1 MVFNPLV
8 SSPLRRLL
16 RQDCSVE
23 QGAVGLSAQLAVPSL
38 SWRLQFPRLAKD
50 FNLTN
55 EKDAHSSD
63 SDENAERGNWSNKG
77 DYLLSMVGY
86 AVGLGNVWRFPYLTY
101 QNGGGAFLIPYTLM
115 LALAGLPLFF
125 MECSLGQFASL
136 GPVSVWRIL
145 PLFQGVGITMVIIS
159 AFVTVYY
166 NVIIAYALYYLF
178 ASFQKVL
185 PWSDCFSWADEFCS
199 KTRIVNDCNA
209 TLGGEIIRANFSVIT
224 SHNLTCING
233 TINYKPVQF
242 PSEQYWN
249 KVALQRSS
257 GLDETGRIVWY
268 LALCLLLSWIIVA
281 AALFKGIKS
290 SGKVVYFTALFPY
303 VILLILLVRGAT
315 LEGALDGIEYYIGR
329 QSNIT
334 KLMEAEVW
342 KDAATQIF
350 YSLSVAWGGLVALS
364 SYNKFH
370 NNCYSDA
377 ILVCV
382 TNCVTSVFAGFAI
395 FSILGHMAFVSERP
409 VSEVVDSGFDLA
421 FVAYPE
427 ALSKLPVSPLWS
439 FLFFFMLLLL
449 GLDSQF
455 ASIETL
461 TTTIQDISPKVMKKL
476 RVPVTLGLCAVLF
489 LLGLICVTQA
499 GIYWVNLI
507 DHFCA
512 GWGILISA
520 VLEIIGIIYIYGGNR
535 FIEDIEMMI
544 GKKSCMFW
552 MWWRVCWFFV
562 TPALLMAILIWS
574 LITFSRPTYGSVSYP
589 NWGTAVGWCM
599 IIFCVIWIPIVAIV
613 KILKAEGSLVERIV
627 SCCRPAANW
636 GPYLERHRGERYSH
650 VVDSKKRQHE
660 IPTVSGLIYKE
671 QCI

>member
-1 MVFNPLV
+1 M
-8 SSPLRRLL
+8 
-16 RQDCSVE
+16 
-23 QGAVGLSAQLAVPSL
+23 GMLSLPGFLSCGRKKNFSL
-38 SWRLQFPRLAKD
+38 
-50 FNLTN
+50 TI
-55 EKDAHSSD
+55 EKDAHSSN
-63 SDENAERGNWSNKG
+63 SDENKDRGNWSTKA

-86 AVGLGNVWRFPYLTY
+86 AVGLGNVWRFPYLAY
-101 QNGGGAFLIPYTLM
+101 QNGGGAFLIPYTVM

-136 GPVSVWRIL
+136 GPVSIWKIL

-159 AFVTVYY
+159 TFVTVYY

-178 ASFQKVL
+178 ASFQTVL

-199 KTRIVNDCNA
+199 KTRIVNDCNT
-209 TLGGEIIRANFSVIT
+209 TLNGEIIHANYSFVI
-224 SHNLTCING
+224 SNNLTCING

-242 PSEQYWN
+242 PTEQYWN

-281 AALFKGIKS
+281 AALYKGIKS

-315 LEGALDGIEYYIGR
+315 LEGALDGIEFYIGR

-350 YSLSVAWGGLVALS
+350 YSLSTGWGGLVALS
-364 SYNKFH
+364 SYNKFY

-377 ILVCV
+377 IVVCV
-382 TNCVTSVFAGFAI
+382 TNCLTSVFAGFAI
-395 FSILGHMAFVSERP
+395 FSVLGHMAFVSERP
-409 VSEVVDSGFDLA
+409 VSEVVDSGFELA

-427 ALSKLPVSPLWS
+427 ALSQLPVSPLWS

-461 TTTIQDISPKVMKKL
+461 TTTIHDINPMTLKKF
-476 RVPVTLGLCAVLF
+476 RVPITLGLCAVLF

-520 VLEIIGIIYIYGGNR
+520 VLEIIGIVYIYGGNR

-544 GKKSCMFW
+544 GKKTFSFW
-552 MWWRVCWFFV
+552 LWWRICWFFI
-562 TPALLMAILIWS
+562 TPVLLVAILIWS
-574 LITFSRPTYGSVSYP
+574 LATFAEPTYGSVLYP
-589 NWGTAVGWCM
+589 TWGTAVGWCM

-613 KILKAEGSLVERIV
+613 KIYKAEGNLFQRVV
-627 SCCRPAANW
+627 SCCRPSASW
-636 GPYLERHRGERYSH
+636 GPYLEHHRGERYSH
-650 VVDSKKRQHE
+650 MVDSKKKRDHDV
-660 IPTVSGLIYKE
+660 PTVFASIY
-671 QCI
+671 

>member
-1 MVFNPLV
+1 M
-8 SSPLRRLL
+8 
-16 RQDCSVE
+16 
-23 QGAVGLSAQLAVPSL
+23 GMLSLPGFL
-38 SWRLQFPRLAKD
+38 SCGKKKD
-50 FNLTN
+50 FSLTT

-63 SDENAERGNWSNKG
+63 SDENTERGNWSSKG

-101 QNGGGAFLIPYTLM
+101 QNGGG
-115 LALAGLPLFF
+115 
-125 MECSLGQFASL
+125 
-136 GPVSVWRIL
+136 
-145 PLFQGVGITMVIIS
+145 VGITMVIIS
-159 AFVTVYY
+159 AFVTIYY

-199 KTRIVNDCNA
+199 KTRTVSDCNV
-209 TLGGEIIRANFSVIT
+209 TLGGEIVHANFSVIR
-224 SHNLTCING
+224 SHNLTCLNG

-242 PSEQYWN
+242 PSEQYWKASCAFS

-315 LEGALDGIEYYIGR
+315 LEGALDGIEYYIGS

-395 FSILGHMAFVSERP
+395 FSILGHMAFVSKRP

-476 RVPVTLGLCAVLF
+476 RVPITLGLCAVLF
-489 LLGLICVTQA
+489 LLGLVCVTQA

-520 VLEIIGIIYIYGGNR
+520 VLEIIGIVYIYGGNR

-552 MWWRVCWFFV
+552 MWWRLCWFFI
-562 TPALLMAILIWS
+562 TPVLLMAILIWS

-589 NWGTAVGWCM
+589 DWGTAVGWCM
-599 IIFCVIWIPIVAIV
+599 ITFCVIWIPIVAIV
-613 KILKAEGSLVERIV
+613 KVLKAEGNLVQRIV

-636 GPYLERHRGERYSH
+636 GPYLECHRGERYSH
-650 VVDSKKRQHE
+650 IVDSKKKREHE
-660 IPTVSGLIYKE
+660 IPTVSAAVYKE

>member
-1 MVFNPLV
+1 M
-8 SSPLRRLL
+8 
-16 RQDCSVE
+16 
-23 QGAVGLSAQLAVPSL
+23 LSLPGFL
-38 SWRLQFPRLAKD
+38 SCGKKKD
-50 FNLTN
+50 FSLTN
-55 EKDAHSSD
+55 EKGAHSSD
-63 SDENAERGNWSNKG
+63 SDENSERGNWSNKG

-125 MECSLGQFASL
+125 MECSLGQFASQ
-136 GPVSVWRIL
+136 GPVSIWRIL

-159 AFVTVYY
+159 TFVTIYY

-178 ASFQKVL
+178 ASFQQVL

-199 KTRIVNDCNA
+199 KTRIVSDCNT
-209 TLGGEIIRANFSVIT
+209 TLHGQIIHANYSFVT
-224 SHNLTCING
+224 GNNLTCING
-233 TINYKPVQF
+233 TISYKPVQF

-268 LALCLLLSWIIVA
+268 LALCLLLSWIIIA

-303 VILLILLVRGAT
+303 FILFILLVRGAT

-382 TNCVTSVFAGFAI
+382 TNCATSVFAGFAI
-395 FSILGHMAFVSERP
+395 FSILGHMAFLSERP
-409 VSEVVDSGFDLA
+409 VSEVVDSGFELA

-455 ASIETL
+455 ATIETL
-461 TTTIQDISPKVMKKL
+461 TTTIQDIYPSVMKKL
-476 RVPVTLGLCAVLF
+476 RVPITLGLEPHDF
-489 LLGLICVTQA
+489 LPT
-499 GIYWVNLI
+499 
-507 DHFCA
+507 
-512 GWGILISA
+512 
-520 VLEIIGIIYIYGGNR
+520 GGNR

-544 GKKSCMFW
+544 GKKSRLFW
-552 MWWRVCWFFV
+552 LWWRVCWFFI
-562 TPALLMAILIWS
+562 TPVLLMAILVWS
-574 LITFSRPTYGSVSYP
+574 LITFANPTYGSVLYP
-589 NWGTAVGWCM
+589 TWGTAVGWCM

-613 KILKAEGSLVERIV
+613 KIVKAEGNIVQRIV

-636 GPYLERHRGERYSH
+636 GPYLESHRGERYSH
-650 VVDSKKRQHE
+650 IVDPQKKKEHE
-660 IPTVSGLIYKE
+660 IPTVSAIIYK
-671 QCI
+671 QH

>member
-1 MVFNPLV
+1 IGM
-8 SSPLRRLL
+8 
-16 RQDCSVE
+16 
-23 QGAVGLSAQLAVPSL
+23 LSLPGFL
-38 SWRLQFPRLAKD
+38 SCGKKKD

-63 SDENAERGNWSNKG
+63 SDENSERGNWSNKT

-136 GPVSVWRIL
+136 GPISIWRIL

-159 AFVTVYY
+159 TFVTIYY

-199 KTRIVNDCNA
+199 KTRIVSDCNT
-209 TLGGEIIRANFSVIT
+209 TLHGEIIHANYSFIT
-224 SHNLTCING
+224 SNNLTCING
-233 TINYKPVQF
+233 TVNYKPVQF

-268 LALCLLLSWIIVA
+268 LALCLLLSWMIVG

-377 ILVCV
+377 IIVCV
-382 TNCVTSVFAGFAI
+382 TNCVTSIFAGFAI

-455 ASIETL
+455 ATIETL
-461 TTTIQDISPKVMKKL
+461 TTTIQDIYPKMMKKL
-476 RVPVTLGLCAVLF
+476 RTPVTLGLCTLLF
-489 LLGLICVTQA
+489 FLGLICVTQA

-512 GWGILISA
+512 GWGILIAA

-544 GKKSCMFW
+544 GKKSRLFW
-552 MWWRVCWFFV
+552 LWWRMCWFFI
-562 TPALLMAILIWS
+562 TPVLLMAILVWS
-574 LITFSRPTYGSVSYP
+574 LVTFSRPTYGSVLYP
-589 NWGTAVGWCM
+589 TWGTAVGWCM
-599 IIFCVIWIPIVAIV
+599 IIFCVIWIPVVAIV
-613 KILKAEGSLVERIV
+613 KILKAEGNLVQRIV

-636 GPYLERHRGERYSH
+636 GPYLECHRGERYSH
-650 VVDSKKRQHE
+650 IVDPKKKKEHE
-660 IPTVSGLIYKE
+660 IPTVSAIVY
-671 QCI
+671 

>member
-1 MVFNPLV
+1 MELV
-8 SSPLRRLL
+8 GQAASNLVPITWLPGWAKLAAA
-16 RQDCSVE
+16 QCP
-23 QGAVGLSAQLAVPSL
+23 QLAPAFGWDFSL
-38 SWRLQFPRLAKD
+38 S
-50 FNLTN
+50 N
-55 EKDAHSSD
+55 EKDAHASD
-63 SDENAERGNWSNKG
+63 SDENLERGNWSNKG

-136 GPVSVWRIL
+136 GPISVWRIL

-159 AFVTVYY
+159 TFVAIYY
-166 NVIIAYALYYLF
+166 NVIIANALYYLF

-185 PWSDCFSWADEFCS
+185 PWSACFSWADEFCS
-199 KTRIVNDCNA
+199 KTRLAAVA
-209 TLGGEIIRANFSVIT
+209 VLSVSLTLI
-224 SHNLTCING
+224 
-233 TINYKPVQF
+233 
-242 PSEQYWN
+242 EQSQLRCE
-249 KVALQRSS
+249 ALQVELDNDMDGGSS
-257 GLDETGRIVWY
+257 RLEVSPR
-268 LALCLLLSWIIVA
+268 LSQPTTHA
-281 AALFKGIKS
+281 K
-290 SGKVVYFTALFPY
+290 TA
-303 VILLILLVRGAT
+303 
-315 LEGALDGIEYYIGR
+315 
-329 QSNIT
+329 S
-334 KLMEAEVW
+334 VW

-427 ALSKLPVSPLWS
+427 VLSRLPVSPLWS

-455 ASIETL
+455 ATIETL
-461 TTTIQDISPKVMKKL
+461 TTTIQDIYPKVMKKL
-476 RVPVTLGLCAVLF
+476 RIPITLGVCILLF
-489 LLGLICVTQA
+489 FLGLICVTQA

-512 GWGILISA
+512 GWGILIAA

-544 GKKSCMFW
+544 GKKSRLFW
-552 MWWRVCWFFV
+552 LWWRMCWFFI
-562 TPALLMAILIWS
+562 TPVLLMAILVWS
-574 LITFSRPTYGSVSYP
+574 LVTFSPPTYGSVLYP
-589 NWGTAVGWCM
+589 AWGTAVGWCM
-599 IIFCVIWIPIVAIV
+599 IIFCVIWIPIAAIL
-613 KILKAEGSLVERIV
+613 KIVKAEGNLCQSPEL
-627 SCCRPAANW
+627 P
-636 GPYLERHRGERYSH
+636 
-650 VVDSKKRQHE
+650 
-660 IPTVSGLIYKE
+660 
-671 QCI
+671 

>member
-1 MVFNPLV
+1 MGMLNLPSF
-8 SSPLRRLL
+8 
-16 RQDCSVE
+16 
-23 QGAVGLSAQLAVPSL
+23 LSCGKKKDFSL
-38 SWRLQFPRLAKD
+38 S
-50 FNLTN
+50 N
-55 EKDAHSSD
+55 EKDAHASD
-63 SDENAERGNWSNKG
+63 SDENSERGNWSNKG

-136 GPVSVWRIL
+136 GPISVWRIL

-159 AFVTVYY
+159 TFVAIYY

-199 KTRIVNDCNA
+199 KTRLVSDCNA
-209 TLGGEIIRANFSVIT
+209 TLDGEIIHANYSFIT
-224 SHNLTCING
+224 SNNLTCMNG
-233 TINYKPVQF
+233 TMNYKPVQF

-257 GLDETGRIVWY
+257 GLDETGNIVWY
-268 LALCLLLSWIIVA
+268 LALCLLLSWMIVGA
-281 AALFKGIKS
+281 VLFKGIKS

-315 LEGALDGIEYYIGR
+315 LEGALDGIEYYIGK

-382 TNCVTSVFAGFAI
+382 TNCLTSVFAGFAI

-455 ASIETL
+455 ATIETL
-461 TTTIQDISPKVMKKL
+461 TTTIQDIYPKAMKKL
-476 RVPVTLGLCAVLF
+476 RIPITLAVCILLF
-489 LLGLICVTQA
+489 LLGLTCVTQA

-512 GWGILISA
+512 GWGILIAA

-544 GKKSCMFW
+544 GKKSRLFW
-552 MWWRVCWFFV
+552 LWWRICWFFI
-562 TPALLMAILIWS
+562 TPVLLMAILVWS
-574 LITFSRPTYGSVSYP
+574 LVTFSPPTYGSVLYP
-589 NWGTAVGWCM
+589 AWGTAVGWCM
-599 IIFCVIWIPIVAIV
+599 IIFCVIWIPVVAIL
-613 KILKAEGSLVERIV
+613 KIVKAEGNLRQRIV

-636 GPYLERHRGERYSH
+636 GPYLACHRGERYSH
-650 VVDSKKRQHE
+650 VVDPKREKEHE
-660 IPTVSGLIYKE
+660 IPTVSGFVYI
-671 QCI
+671 QQ